1 MSILSTSLSR
11 IKESPTIA
19 ITQKARLL
27 KESGKEVIA
36 LASGE
41 PDFDTPDNIKAAA
54 IKAIKE
60 GQTKYTAV
68 DGTPELK
75 KAIVNKFKRENNL
88 IFDVD
93 NITVGTGGK
102 QVIYNCILATINPG
116 DEVIIPA
123 PYWVSYP
130 DIVLLAGG
138 TPKFVECD
146 EQSDFKISAEQL
158 EKLITNKTKWFILNS
173 PANPTGMCYSR
184 SELTELVKVLKKHKH
199 VNILTDDI
207 YEHIIYHDVKSAN
220 DPKFVNILEIDNSLK
235 DRTIVINGVSKAYA
249 MTGWRIGYAAGS
261 KELIKA
267 MQKIQSQSTTNPSSI
282 SQAAA
287 IKAIKEGQTK
297 YTAVDGTPELKKA
310 IVNKFKRENNLSFD
324 VENIT
329 VGTGGKQ
336 VIYNCILAT
345 INPGDEVII
354 PAPYWVSYP
363 DIVLL
368 AGGTP
373 KFVEC
378 DEQSDFKISA
388 EQLEKLITNKTKWF
402 ILNSPANP
410 TGMCYSRSELTEL
423 VKVLKKHKHVN
434 ILTDD
439 IYEHIIYQDVKSAN
453 DPKFVNIL
461 EIDNALKD
469 RTIVINGVSKAY
481 AMTGWRI
488 GYAAG
493 PKELIKGIQKIQSQ
507 STTNPSSISQAAAV
521 EALNGDQSFINTRA
535 LEFKKRRDFVV
546 HALNNINGLT
556 CVNPQGAFYVF
567 PNCKKTMNKKTSSG
581 KIIKNDTDFAT
592 YLLEETGVAIVQG
605 SAFGLEGYFR
615 ISYATSMQILEKA
628 VIKIKSFCESLK

>member
-41 PDFDTPDNIKAAA
+41 PDFDTPNNIKEAA

-75 KAIVNKFKRENNL
+75 RAIVNKFKRENNL
-88 IFDVD
+88 SFDVD

-102 QVIYNCILATINPG
+102 QVIYNCILATINSG

-130 DIVLLAGG
+130 DMVLLAGG

-146 EQSDFKISAEQL
+146 EQSHFKISADQL
-158 EKLITNKTKWFILNS
+158 DKLITNKTKWFILNS
-173 PANPTGMCYSR
+173 PGNPTGMCYSR

-207 YEHIIYHDVKSAN
+207 YEHILYQDKGSN
-220 DPKFVNILEIDNSLK
+220 DSRFVNILEIDDSLK
-235 DRTIVINGVSKAYA
+235 DRT
-249 MTGWRIGYAAGS
+249 
-261 KELIKA
+261 
-267 MQKIQSQSTTNPSSI
+267 
-282 SQAAA
+282 
-287 IKAIKEGQTK
+287 
-297 YTAVDGTPELKKA
+297 
-310 IVNKFKRENNLSFD
+310 
-324 VENIT
+324 
-329 VGTGGKQ
+329 
-336 VIYNCILAT
+336 
-345 INPGDEVII
+345 
-354 PAPYWVSYP
+354 
-363 DIVLL
+363 
-368 AGGTP
+368 
-373 KFVEC
+373 
-378 DEQSDFKISA
+378 
-388 EQLEKLITNKTKWF
+388 
-402 ILNSPANP
+402 
-410 TGMCYSRSELTEL
+410 L
-423 VKVLKKHKHVN
+423 VV
-434 ILTDD
+434 
-439 IYEHIIYQDVKSAN
+439 
-453 DPKFVNIL
+453 
-461 EIDNALKD
+461 
-469 RTIVINGVSKAY
+469 NGVSKAY

-493 PKELIKGIQKIQSQ
+493 PKELIKAIQKIQSQ
-507 STTNPSSISQAAAV
+507 STTNPSSVSQAAAV
-521 EALNGDQSFINTRA
+521 EALNGDQSFINPRA
-535 LEFKKRRDFVV
+535 LEFKKRRDFIVN
-546 HALNNINGLT
+546 ALNNIKGLT
-556 CVNPQGAFYVF
+556 CVNPEGAFYVF
-567 PNCKKTMNKKTSSG
+567 PNCKKLMNKKTSSG